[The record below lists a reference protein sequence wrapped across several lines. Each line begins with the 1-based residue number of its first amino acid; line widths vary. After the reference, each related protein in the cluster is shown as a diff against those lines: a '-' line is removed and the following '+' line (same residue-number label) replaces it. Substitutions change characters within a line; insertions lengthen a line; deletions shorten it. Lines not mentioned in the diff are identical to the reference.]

1 MRTLY
6 HLWLCPYARKVR
18 IVLAEKKL
26 PFELELEKIWERRD
40 AFLALNPAG
49 EVPVLIEANGDGDGG
64 EDAPPRIIADSV
76 AICEYLEESVP
87 EPALL
92 DGDAGTRAEIRRLT
106 AWFDQ
111 KFQREVTVNL
121 VDEKINKRFLG
132 LGAPSSAAIR
142 AGHTNIATHLAYIE
156 YLIERRNWLAGETF
170 SLADIAA
177 AAQISCVDYV
187 GDVPWDGFPEARTWY
202 ARLKSRPSM
211 RPILADHIPG
221 IPPPKHYAD
230 PDF

>member
-26 PFELELEKIWERRD
+26 PFELELEKVWERRD
-40 AFLALNPAG
+40 AFLALNPTG
-49 EVPVLIEANGDGDGG
+49 EVPVLIESG
-64 EDAPPRIIADSV
+64 EDDDPPRVIADSV
-76 AICEYLEESVP
+76 SICEFLEETAP
-87 EPALL
+87 QPALIG
-92 DGDAGTRAEIRRLT
+92 GDPAARAEVRRLT
-106 AWFDQ
+106 AWFDH

-132 LGAPSSAAIR
+132 LGAPSSSAIR
-142 AGHTNIATHLAYIE
+142 AGHANIAIHLAYIE
-156 YLIERRNWLAGETF
+156 YLIERRNWLAGENF
-170 SLADIAA
+170 SMADIAA

-187 GDVPWDGFPEARTWY
+187 GDVPWDDFPEAKTWY
-202 ARLKSRPSM
+202 ARVKSRPSL

-221 IPPPKHYAD
+221 IPPPKHYAN

>member
-6 HLWLCPYARKVR
+6 HLWLCPFARKAR

-26 PFELELEKIWERRD
+26 PFELEIEKVWERRD
-40 AFLALNPAG
+40 EFLALNPAG
-49 EVPVLIEANGDGDGG
+49 EVPVLIEASKDDG
-64 EDAPPRIIADSV
+64 PPLVLSDST
-76 AICEYLEESVP
+76 AICEYVEEICADPGLLGAEP
-87 EPALL
+87 EA
-92 DGDAGTRAEIRRLT
+92 RAEVRRLV

-142 AGHTNIATHLAYIE
+142 AGHVNIGTHLSYVE
-156 YLIERRNWLAGETF
+156 YLIERRDWLAGPDF

-187 GDVPWDGFPEARTWY
+187 GDVPWEDFPEAKGWY
-202 ARLKSRPSM
+202 ARVKSRPSM

-221 IPPPKHYAD
+221 IPPPKHYAN

>member
-6 HLWLCPYARKVR
+6 HLWLCPFARKVR

-26 PFELELEKIWERRD
+26 PFELELEKVWERRE

-49 EVPVLIEANGDGDGG
+49 EVPVLIEANGEEADG
-64 EDAPPRIIADSV
+64 PPRVFADSV
-76 AICEYLEESVP
+76 SICEYLEEVAP
-87 EPALL
+87 DPALL
-92 DGDAGTRAEIRRLT
+92 AGDAAARAEIRRLA
-106 AWFDQ
+106 AWFDH

-132 LGAPSSAAIR
+132 LGAPSSSAIR
-142 AGHTNIATHLAYIE
+142 AGHANIGIHLSYIE
-156 YLIERRNWLAGETF
+156 YLIDRRNWLAGDTF
-170 SLADIAA
+170 SLADVAA
-177 AAQISCVDYV
+177 AAQLSCVDYV
-187 GDVPWDGFPEARTWY
+187 GDVPWEDYPEAKTWY
-202 ARLKSRPSM
+202 ARVKSRPSL

>member
-1 MRTLY
+1 MRTLF
-6 HLWLCPYARKVR
+6 HLWLCPFARKVR

-26 PFELELEKIWERRD
+26 PFELELEKVWERRD

-49 EVPVLIEANGDGDGG
+49 EVPVLIEANSDDA
-64 EDAPPRIIADSV
+64 DAPPRVLADSD
-76 AICEYLEESVP
+76 AICEYLEEEVP
-87 EPALL
+87 DPALL
-92 DGDAGTRAEIRRLT
+92 GGDAAARAEIRRLA

-132 LGAPSSAAIR
+132 LGAPSSSAIR
-142 AGHTNIATHLAYIE
+142 AGHANIAIHLSYIE
-156 YLIERRNWLAGETF
+156 YLIDRRNWLAGQDF
-170 SLADIAA
+170 SLADVAA

-187 GDVPWDGFPEARTWY
+187 GDVPWEEFPEAKTWY
-202 ARLKSRPSM
+202 ARVKSRPSL

-221 IPPPKHYAD
+221 IPPPKHYAN

>member
-1 MRTLY
+1 MRTLF
-6 HLWLCPYARKVR
+6 HLWLCPFARKVR

-26 PFELELEKIWERRD
+26 PFELELEKVWERRD
-40 AFLALNPAG
+40 AFLAMNPAG
-49 EVPVLIEANGDGDGG
+49 EVPVLIEANGDDP
-64 EDAPPRIIADSV
+64 DAPPRVLADSD

-87 EPALL
+87 DPALL
-92 DGDAGTRAEIRRLT
+92 GGDAAARAEIRRLA
-106 AWFDQ
+106 AWFDE

-132 LGAPSSAAIR
+132 LGAPSSSAIR
-142 AGHTNIATHLAYIE
+142 AGHANIAIHLAYIE
-156 YLIERRNWLAGETF
+156 YLIDRRNWLAGPDF
-170 SLADIAA
+170 SLADVAA

-187 GDVPWDGFPEARTWY
+187 GDVPWEDYPEAKTWY
-202 ARLKSRPSM
+202 ARVKSRPSM

-221 IPPPKHYAD
+221 IPPPKHYAN

>member
-6 HLWLCPYARKVR
+6 HLWLCPFARKVR

-26 PFELELEKIWERRD
+26 PFELELEKVWERRD
-40 AFLALNPAG
+40 EFLALNPTG
-49 EVPVLIEANGDGDGG
+49 EVPVLIEAG
-64 EDAPPRIIADSV
+64 EDDEPPRVFADSV
-76 AICEYLEESVP
+76 SICEYLEDTAP

-92 DGDAGTRAEIRRLT
+92 GGTASERAEIRRLT
-106 AWFDQ
+106 AWFDL
-111 KFQREVTVNL
+111 KFQREVTLNL

-132 LGAPSSAAIR
+132 LGAPSSSAIR
-142 AGHTNIATHLAYIE
+142 AGHANIAIHLAYIE

-170 SLADIAA
+170 SMADVAA
-177 AAQISCVDYV
+177 AAQMSCVDYV
-187 GDVPWDGFPEARTWY
+187 GDVPWEDFPEARSWY
-202 ARLKSRPSM
+202 ARVKSRPSL

-221 IPPPKHYAD
+221 IPPPKHYAN

>member
-6 HLWLCPYARKVR
+6 HLWLCPFARKVR

-26 PFELELEKIWERRD
+26 PFELEIEKVWERRD
-40 AFLALNPAG
+40 DFLALNPAG
-49 EVPVLIEANGDGDGG
+49 EVPVLIEANGADG
-64 EDAPPRIIADSV
+64 PPLVLSDSGV
-76 AICEYLEESVP
+76 ICEYLEEICP
-87 EPALL
+87 EPGLL
-92 DGDAGTRAEIRRLT
+92 GTEPEARAEARRLT

-121 VDEKINKRFLG
+121 VDEKVNKRFLG

-142 AGHTNIATHLAYIE
+142 AGHVNIGTHLSYVE
-156 YLIERRNWLAGETF
+156 YLIERRNWLSGPDF

-187 GDVPWDGFPEARTWY
+187 GDVPWDDFPEAKSWY
-202 ARLKSRPSM
+202 ARVKSRPSM

-221 IPPPKHYAD
+221 IPPPKHYAN

>member
-18 IVLAEKKL
+18 IALSEKKL
-26 PFELELEKIWERRD
+26 PFELEIEKVWERRD
-40 AFLALNPAG
+40 EFLSLNPAG
-49 EVPVLIEANGDGDGG
+49 EVPVLIEANGGDG
-64 EDAPPRIIADSV
+64 PPLVLADSGV
-76 AICEYLEESVP
+76 ICEYLEEVCA
-87 EPALL
+87 EPALV
-92 DGDAGTRAEIRRLT
+92 GGGAEARAEVRRLST
-106 AWFDQ
+106 WFDL

-132 LGAPSSAAIR
+132 LGAPSSSAIR
-142 AGHTNIATHLAYIE
+142 AGHANISVHLAYIE
-156 YLIERRNWLAGETF
+156 FLIERRNWLAGPDF
-170 SLADIAA
+170 SLADISA

-187 GDVPWDGFPEARTWY
+187 GDVPWEDFPEARTWY
-202 ARLKSRPSM
+202 ARIKSRPSL

>member
-26 PFELELEKIWERRD
+26 PFELEIEKVWERRD

-49 EVPVLIEANGDGDGG
+49 EVPVLIESAGEEEDG
-64 EDAPPRIIADSV
+64 EDAPPRVIADST
-76 AICEYLEESVP
+76 AICEYLEECVP
-87 EPALL
+87 DPTLL
-92 DGDAGTRAEIRRLT
+92 DGDPGIRAEIRRLS

-132 LGAPSSAAIR
+132 LGAPSSSAIR

-170 SLADIAA
+170 SLADISA
-177 AAQISCVDYV
+177 AAQVSCVDYV
-187 GDVPWDGFPEARTWY
+187 GDVPWDDFPEARTWY
-202 ARLKSRPSM
+202 ARVKSRPSM